1 MTTTAL
7 VTAFPGSCNR
17 GTGGAFHARYGP
29 EGILAL
35 ESGARGLVR
44 RSRNSIPKLSG
55 IGVDVGTVRAA

>member
-7 VTAFPGSCNR
+7 VTAFAGSCNL
-17 GTGGAFHARYGP
+17 GTGGAFHTRYGL
-29 EGILAL
+29 EAIL

-44 RSRNSIPKLSG
+44 RSLSSIPKRSG

>member
-7 VTAFPGSCNR
+7 VTAFAGSCNL
-17 GTGGAFHARYGP
+17 GTGGAFRTRYGLAAM
-29 EGILAL
+29 LAL

-44 RSRNSIPKLSG
+44 RSLHSIPTLSG